1 MSFEI
6 IKPFGPSIVKIN
18 IPDEIIL
25 SINKYID
32 ELIQDKEK
40 TLKLDYGSSLAGNV
54 TQEFL
59 LDIDFMQKI
68 KWVEFLAGMS
78 QKWLQ
83 EGHNIT
89 LKKFEILTSWVV
101 KQYKHDYNPIH
112 YHDGHISGVGYLKV
126 PKNMGDP
133 AQKNKK
139 INHNGKLILIDG
151 SKKFLCNPTHII
163 TPRVGDF
170 YLFPSY
176 MMHTVYPFSETTEE
190 RRSVSFN
197 AKIDDEAATLR

>member
-1 MSFEI
+1 M
-6 IKPFGPSIVKIN
+6 N
-18 IPDEIIL
+18 
-25 SINKYID
+25 
-32 ELIQDKEK
+32 
-40 TLKLDYGSSLAGNV
+40 
-54 TQEFL
+54 
-59 LDIDFMQKI
+59 
-68 KWVEFLAGMS
+68 
-78 QKWLQ
+78 
-83 EGHNIT
+83 
-89 LKKFEILTSWVV
+89 
-101 KQYKHDYNPIH
+101 YNPIH

-176 MMHTVYPFSETTEE
+176 MMHTG
-190 RRSVSFN
+190 RSPCQIS
-197 AKIDDEAATLR
+197 LRFGYKMPKGPS

>member
-1 MSFEI
+1 MESKKNKMSFEI

-25 SINKYID
+25 RINKYID

-101 KQYKHDYNPIH
+101 KQYKHEYNPIH

-151 SKKFLCNPTHII
+151 SKKFLCNPLQKIQEFEKFI
-163 TPRVGDF
+163 NI
-170 YLFPSY
+170 S
-176 MMHTVYPFSETTEE
+176 HTV
-190 RRSVSFN
+190 
-197 AKIDDEAATLR
+197 